1 MTSAAPCSAIQTRR
15 VFYIPGFDP
24 MPARAYRERYRRQ
37 SRIQAAHSGHVI
49 AISPRRAEDDFGWRV
64 TATIAEQKVVTD
76 VTVLIWADIVRSS
89 MQLGILATYRA
100 LLATAWTYLA
110 SGALFRLMRLRKGPI
125 IAALYPVIVL
135 IVQAVLASGLGYGTY
150 HATLALGGLLGDWG
164 RFGALLTGA
173 ASAMGAVVW
182 LTFLR
187 WCQRRDH
194 LLAWYLMHDYAFSA
208 QAKGAYPPA
217 QEARMVAFA
226 EVIAA
231 ALATDTDEVLIVGHS
246 SGAILAISVL
256 ADLVRTGRVP
266 SEGPHLSLL
275 TLGHVVPMVS
285 FLPEAHRLRADLA
298 YLSASPTLAWVDVT
312 APGDGCSFA
321 LCDPV
326 AVSGVAP
333 PINAGRWSF
342 RPPIPEPCAP
352 RHGPR
357 CAGGFS
363 RRIFNISTPSISCPG
378 GSRITTT
385 SPSPPVPCRW
395 ARGSLRAPPH
405 PVASPRRSTAFRACA
420 NDCARPAPQAAIAA

>member
-24 MPARAYRERYRRQ
+24 TPARAYRERYRRQ

-49 AISPRRAEDDFGWRV
+49 AIAPRRAGDDFGWRV

-150 HATLALGGLLGDWG
+150 RATLALGGLLGDWG

-298 YLSASPTLAWVDVT
+298 YLSACPTLAWVDVT

-333 PINAGRWSF
+333 PNQRWPLVISAAYSRTLRPATWAALRWRLFEAHFQYLNAFDKLPGRVDDYDYFAITAGPLSLGARF
-342 RPPIPEPCAP
+342 ATRPP
-352 RHGPR
+352 
-357 CAGGFS
+357 S
-363 RRIFNISTPSISCPG
+363 PG
-378 GSRITTT
+378 RITT
-385 SPSPPVPCRW
+385 P
-395 ARGSLRAPPH
+395 
-405 PVASPRRSTAFRACA
+405 A
-420 NDCARPAPQAAIAA
+420 NRFPGMRQ